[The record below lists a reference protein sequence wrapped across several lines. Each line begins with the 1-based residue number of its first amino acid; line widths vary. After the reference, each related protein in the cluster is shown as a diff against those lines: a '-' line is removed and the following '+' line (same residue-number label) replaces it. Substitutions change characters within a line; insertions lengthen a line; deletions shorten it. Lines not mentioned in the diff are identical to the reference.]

1 MLAKARALRPAPTTV
16 SRIQIL
22 HAEAIDGLPGY
33 MPSAEVFQDAPYAA
47 ISGVARERGDAKVC
61 IFGVCDRGCSV
72 MVVVN
77 GYKPWIRVETPEGFK
92 LSDAEKVAKDLERD
106 YRIGQVTV
114 KLENMKRFYGWIPDP
129 KDNSRTKRFPFAKFF
144 FKSWSAARA
153 AQSILLDLRQFTVC
167 EKTVKP
173 TARFLNDLGLS
184 PSDWMS
190 MEGSTRMATDIRR
203 MSHCQLEFSMECT
216 QLKSVPNDVV
226 APLLVLSFDG
236 EMFSNDGCFPSV
248 LKGDDTICIGASF
261 LTYGTTTV
269 NKFIL
274 MVGDVDVPAES
285 DIHVERYANTL
296 LMLEGFRDLVIASD
310 PDIITGWNIY
320 GFDFPFMFDNYL
332 KFFLPADVRGTE
344 ALQISAVEE
353 ARAALQLPIPTLKH
367 CSSLLAEYRAK
378 NGNFKVNQWISR
390 MEWEVGSRHTKA
402 LLKQEKSAVGH
413 SLHSYNEEDEE
424 EDVVEPLSAA
434 AARQLRASLRIALL
448 GAQEAGKV
456 QPQGF
461 NRILAEGEAD
471 EEEVADFWSSIEHL
485 HGPHIV
491 TMLSAKIPASPA
503 MRGKY
508 FGRLACEPSQLVEK
522 RMSSAAFGDNTYHL
536 VTMTGR
542 VHFDLMQWI
551 KNDKKPDDNS
561 LRFAATHWLG
571 GDISKLDLSP
581 EEMFEAVRSGC
592 PKRKWEVAKYCSMDC
607 EIPLQLLLRLSYIPT
622 CIEMSRVCFTFLQ
635 DIVVS
640 GQQVKVFNLIT
651 RFIWNEFALN
661 IRESGWPKYSADE
674 DDSKK
679 RKPDYQ
685 GATVIEPRSGFY
697 DECVTTL
704 DFTSLYPS
712 IITFFNL
719 CPSVLILDDLPED
732 SDITV
737 ESHVIT
743 HNIRQRDGLYTK
755 EDRTYTFA
763 TNVQGVLPRLLKRL
777 LDARVQVKKQMKQ
790 CLDPVQYAILDG
802 RQNGIKVAC
811 NSVYGF
817 CGVSE
822 DRGLLPCKPVAAVT
836 TLKGRSFIEAAK
848 TFVETNYAGSEVIY
862 GDTDSVMVRFGKHV
876 TVEMASELGQDAAEK
891 ITMNLQSG
899 LFEGLGGAGAAAKA
913 KLSPVASSI
922 VTSPGQRRSPAR
934 DLVGASRTV
943 SIVFEKTYFPFLLLL
958 KKKYAGIK
966 YTSDGKGG
974 FKSVLEMKGVDPVR
988 RDRSKLVRDV
998 CSDVLQCL
1006 LTQRSVEKSLDT
1018 LRSTLKTLAEGTRH
1032 FEDFVLSKSLKSNY
1046 ASTNLPHV
1054 TAWQRM
1060 KDRGDSGLP
1069 TIGSRMPFVIVEDS
1083 TGNGGRKSKS
1093 KLYER
1098 SEHPEYVQKQ
1108 GLKIDKRYYI
1118 EVRPIRLSLHT
1129 LFHN

>member
-1 MLAKARALRPAPTTV
+1 MLAKAKKLRPSPTSV

-22 HAEAIDGLPGY
+22 HAEPIDGWPGHLPASQDQIY
-33 MPSAEVFQDAPYAA
+33 KDAPYAA
-47 ISGVARERGDAKVC
+47 ICDVPREKGDAKVC
-61 IFGVCDRGCSV
+61 VFGVCEKGCSV

-77 GYKPWIRVETPEGFK
+77 GYKPWIRVEIPEGFK

-106 YRIGQVTV
+106 YRIGQVSV
-114 KLENMKRFYGWIPDP
+114 KLENMKRFYGWIPDAQ
-129 KDNSRTKRFPFAKFF
+129 DSTRTRRFSFARFY
-144 FKSWSAARA
+144 FKSWNAAKA
-153 AQSILLDLRQFTVC
+153 GQSILNDLRQFTVC

-173 TARFLNDLGLS
+173 AARFLNDLALC

-190 MEGSTRMATDIRR
+190 LEGAHLLTTDIRR
-203 MSHCQLEFSMECT
+203 MSHCQLEYS
-216 QLKSVPNDVV
+216 LDVSLVKASTCDLV
-226 APLLVLSFDG
+226 APLLVMSFDG
-236 EMFSNDGCFPSV
+236 EMFSNDGLFPSV
-248 LKGDDTICIGASF
+248 LKGDDTVCIGASF
-261 LTYGTTTV
+261 LTYGSNFVTR
-269 NKFIL
+269 FIL
-274 MVGDVDVPAES
+274 MVGDVEVPADT
-285 DIHVERYANTL
+285 DIHVERYSSTM

-310 PDIITGWNIY
+310 PDLITGWNIY
-320 GFDFPFMFDNYL
+320 GFDFPFLFDNYL
-332 KFFLPADVRGTE
+332 KYFSAPDVRGTE
-344 ALQISAVEE
+344 ALQISAVQE
-353 ARAALQLPIPTLKH
+353 ARDALHLPVPTLKH
-367 CSSLLAEYRAK
+367 CSSLLAEFRAK
-378 NGNFKVNQWISR
+378 NGNHRVNQWISK
-390 MEWEVGSRHTKA
+390 MEWEVGARHTKA
-402 LLKQEKSAVGH
+402 LLKQEKSLVGPN
-413 SLHSYNEEDEE
+413 LHSFNDEEEEDE
-424 EDVVEPLSAA
+424 VIEPLSAS
-434 AARQLRASLRIALL
+434 AARHLRASLRVALL
-448 GAQEAGKV
+448 GAQEAAKV

-461 NRILAEGEAD
+461 HRILADAEED
-471 EEEVADFWSSIEHL
+471 ERNEFWSRIEFL

-491 TMLSAKIPASPA
+491 QMLSEKVPASPA
-503 MRGKY
+503 MRGRY

-536 VTMTGR
+536 ITMTGR

-561 LRFAATHWLG
+561 LRFAAIHWLS

-592 PKRKWEVAKYCSMDC
+592 PKKKWEVAKYCSMDC

-635 DIVVS
+635 DILVS

-661 IRESGWPKYSADE
+661 IRESGWPKYTAD
-674 DDSKK
+674 DDDGKR

-685 GATVIEPRSGFY
+685 GATVIEPMSGFY

-719 CPSVLILDDLPED
+719 CPSVLILDEIPANSL
-732 SDITV
+732 IAV
-737 ESHVIT
+737 ERHTIT
-743 HNIRQRDGLYTK
+743 HNIRQRDGSYTK
-755 EDRTYTFA
+755 EDRVYSFA

-790 CLDPVQYAILDG
+790 CSDPVQYAILDG

-817 CGVSE
+817 CGVGE

-848 TFVETNYAGSEVIY
+848 TFVEGNYPGSQVIY

-876 TVEMASELGQDAAEK
+876 SVEQASHLGQDAAEK

-899 LFEGLGGAGAAAKA
+899 LFEGLGGAGAAAKS
-913 KLSPVASSI
+913 LPSGTLLAS
-922 VTSPGQRRSPAR
+922 GLNRSPPR

-1018 LRSTLKTLAEGTRH
+1018 LKSTLKTLAEGTRN

-1046 ASTNLPHV
+1046 ASSNLPHV

-1098 SEHPEYVQKQ
+1098 SEHPEFVKKS
-1108 GLKIDKRYYI
+1108 GLRIDKRYYI
-1118 EVRPIRLSLHT
+1118 EVSYA
-1129 LFHN
+1129 